1 MQDAWQPVYKTTDH
15 GHQTVQVCIDIVLRF
30 DWLTPLN
37 TLSHDTP
44 SIMTGAEGLTIG
56 AAAIRR
62 RELTGK
68 SGMSALME
76 NKKAFFIAIF
86 ASFVLLFLEQKR
98 KPADA
103 SAALEAFSMATSRV
117 FSDKRLLCQL
127 SEHSSPP
134 STLPPVLLDG

>member
-30 DWLTPLN
+30 DCLTPL
-37 TLSHDTP
+37 TTRSHDTP
-44 SIMTGAEGLTIG
+44 SIMTGAQGLTIG

-76 NKKAFFIAIF
+76 NKKAFFIAVF
-86 ASFVLLFLEQKR
+86 ASFVLLFHE
-98 KPADA
+98 
-103 SAALEAFSMATSRV
+103 
-117 FSDKRLLCQL
+117 
-127 SEHSSPP
+127 
-134 STLPPVLLDG
+134 